1 MDPLKELRR
10 KITDREGAARWA
22 AGLRAAG
29 QKTVFTNGCFDLLH
43 YGHVHYLA
51 EARGLG
57 DALIVGINSQDS
69 VQRLKGSHRPIQEEQ
84 SRVYQI
90 ASLFFVDMVVVFDE
104 DTPLALIQAI
114 TPDVL
119 VKGGDWPIAD
129 IVGADW
135 VTENGGEV
143 RCLPFQAG
151 FSTTLLEEKIKS
163 L

>member
-1 MDPLKELRR
+1 MDPLKELHR

-22 AGLRAAG
+22 AELRAAG
-29 QKTVFTNGCFDLLH
+29 QKIVFTNGCFDLLH

-51 EARGLG
+51 EARELG

-69 VQRLKGSHRPIQEEQ
+69 VQRLKGTHRPIQEEK

-90 ASLFFVDMVVVFDE
+90 ASLFFVDRVVVFGE
-104 DTPLALIQAI
+104 DTPLELIRAI

-119 VKGGDWPIAD
+119 VKGGDWKKAD
-129 IVGADW
+129 IVGSDW
-135 VTENGGEV
+135 VEENGGRVE
-143 RCLPFQAG
+143 CLPFQAG

-163 L
+163 Q